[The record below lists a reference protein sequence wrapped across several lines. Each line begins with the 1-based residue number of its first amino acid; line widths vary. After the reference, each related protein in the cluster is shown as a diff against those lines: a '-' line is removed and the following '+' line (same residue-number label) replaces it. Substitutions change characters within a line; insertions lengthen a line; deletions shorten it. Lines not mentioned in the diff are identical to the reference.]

1 MMANVI
7 DTAAIQQVKVSR
19 LPKIFAAFKAAP
31 FIPLTIIVVFVLAAL
46 LADLVTFHDAY
57 QVELPERLVPP
68 AWVGDTTVMKTVS
81 ETVAI
86 DELEKKITLTKASAI
101 DSSSQVG
108 DRIEV
113 VVRQGGSWSRPL
125 GTDPLGRDILTRII
139 YGARVSIIIA
149 GAALAIGGGF
159 GTLVGLTAGYYG
171 GKIDTIL
178 MRFADITL
186 AFPLILFAI
195 LLVMVLG
202 PSMMNVIIAISLV
215 LWARYARVIRG
226 EVLGLMQ
233 RDFIARA
240 RVSGASDW
248 RIMLRHLL
256 PNVMPTL
263 IVLLTLQVGWVII
276 VEASLSFLGAGIPP
290 PTPAWGGMLS
300 EGKEYV
306 STAWWVTTAP
316 GVAIMLVVMAFNL
329 CGDWLREKLDPKQRS
344 I

>member
-1 MMANVI
+1 MAKVI
-7 DTAAIQQVKVSR
+7 DTAAIQPGKAKSW
-19 LPKIFAAFKAAP
+19 PKIFAAIKAAP
-31 FIPLTIIVVFVLAAL
+31 FIPLSIIVVFVLAAI

-57 QVELPERLVPP
+57 QVSLRDRLIPP
-68 AWVGDTTVMKTVS
+68 FWQD
-81 ETVAI
+81 
-86 DELEKKITLTKASAI
+86 
-101 DSSSQVG
+101 
-108 DRIEV
+108 
-113 VVRQGGSWSRPL
+113 GGSLSHPL
-125 GTDPLGRDILTRII
+125 GTDPLGRDVLTRII
-139 YGARVSIIIA
+139 YGARISIIIA
-149 GAALAIGGGF
+149 GAALAFGGGF

-202 PSMMNVIIAISLV
+202 PSMMNVIIAITLV

-240 RVSGASDW
+240 RVSGGSDW
-248 RIMLRHLL
+248 RIMMRHLL

-290 PTPAWGGMLS
+290 PTPAWGGMLA
-300 EGKEYV
+300 EGREYV

-316 GVAIMLVVMAFNL
+316 GVAIMLVVLAFNL

>member
-1 MMANVI
+1 MDNSLERAPI
-7 DTAAIQQVKVSR
+7 KPIKAR
-19 LPKIFAAFKAAP
+19 LLPKVLAGLKGAP
-31 FIPLTIIVVFVLAAL
+31 YIPLFIIVVFVLCAI
-46 LADLVTFHDAY
+46 LANLITTQDAY
-57 QVELPERLVPP
+57 SVQLPNRLIPP
-68 AWVGDTTVMKTVS
+68 FW
-81 ETVAI
+81 
-86 DELEKKITLTKASAI
+86 LE
-101 DSSSQVG
+101 
-108 DRIEV
+108 
-113 VVRQGGSWSRPL
+113 GGSLNHLL

-139 YGARVSIIIA
+139 FGARVSVIIA
-149 GAALAIGGGF
+149 ITALTIGGGF
-159 GTLVGLTAGYYG
+159 GTLVGLTAGFYG

-202 PSMMNVIIAISLV
+202 PSMINVIIAISLV

-240 RVSGASDW
+240 KVSGASDW
-248 RIMLRHLL
+248 RIMMRHLL

-290 PTPAWGGMLS
+290 PTPAWGSMLAD
-300 EGKEYV
+300 GREYV

-316 GVAIMLVVMAFNL
+316 GVAIMLVVLAFNL
-329 CGDWLREKLDPKQRS
+329 AGDWLRERLDPKQRG

>member
-1 MMANVI
+1 MDNSLES
-7 DTAAIQQVKVSR
+7 AAIKPVKASL
-19 LPKIFAAFKAAP
+19 LPKVLAGLKGAP
-31 FIPLTIIVVFVLAAL
+31 YIPLFIIVVFVLCAI
-46 LADLVTFHDAY
+46 LANLITTQDAY
-57 QVELPERLVPP
+57 SVQLPNRLIPP
-68 AWVGDTTVMKTVS
+68 FW
-81 ETVAI
+81 
-86 DELEKKITLTKASAI
+86 LE
-101 DSSSQVG
+101 
-108 DRIEV
+108 
-113 VVRQGGSWSRPL
+113 GGSLNHLL

-139 YGARVSIIIA
+139 FGARVSVIIA
-149 GAALAIGGGF
+149 ITALTIGGGI
-159 GTLVGLTAGYYG
+159 GTLVGLTAGFYG

-240 RVSGASDW
+240 KVSGASDW
-248 RIMLRHLL
+248 RIMMRHLL

-290 PTPAWGGMLS
+290 PTPAWGSMLAD
-300 EGKEYV
+300 GREYV

-316 GVAIMLVVMAFNL
+316 GVAIMLVVLAFNL
-329 CGDWLREKLDPKQRS
+329 AGDWLRERLDPKQRG

>member
-1 MMANVI
+1 MDNSLES
-7 DTAAIQQVKVSR
+7 AAIKPVKASV
-19 LPKIFAAFKAAP
+19 LPKVLAGLKGAP
-31 FIPLTIIVVFVLAAL
+31 YIPLFIIVVFVLCAI
-46 LADLVTFHDAY
+46 LANLITTQDAY
-57 QVELPERLVPP
+57 SVQLPNRLIPP
-68 AWVGDTTVMKTVS
+68 FWM
-81 ETVAI
+81 E
-86 DELEKKITLTKASAI
+86 
-101 DSSSQVG
+101 
-108 DRIEV
+108 
-113 VVRQGGSWSRPL
+113 GGSLNHLL

-139 YGARVSIIIA
+139 FGARVSVIIA
-149 GAALAIGGGF
+149 ITALTIGGGF
-159 GTLVGLTAGYYG
+159 GTLVGLNAGFYG

-202 PSMMNVIIAISLV
+202 PSMINVIIAISLV

-240 RVSGASDW
+240 KVSGASDW
-248 RIMLRHLL
+248 RIMMRHLL

-290 PTPAWGGMLS
+290 PTPAWGSMLAD
-300 EGKEYV
+300 GREYV

-316 GVAIMLVVMAFNL
+316 GVAIMLVVLAFNL
-329 CGDWLREKLDPKQRS
+329 AGDWLRERLDPKQRG

>member
-1 MMANVI
+1 MDNSLES
-7 DTAAIQQVKVSR
+7 AAIKPVKASL
-19 LPKIFAAFKAAP
+19 LPKVLAGLKGAP
-31 FIPLTIIVVFVLAAL
+31 YIPLFIIVVFVLCAI
-46 LADLVTFHDAY
+46 LANLITTQDAY
-57 QVELPERLVPP
+57 SVQLPNRLIPP
-68 AWVGDTTVMKTVS
+68 FW
-81 ETVAI
+81 
-86 DELEKKITLTKASAI
+86 LE
-101 DSSSQVG
+101 
-108 DRIEV
+108 
-113 VVRQGGSWSRPL
+113 GGSLNHLL

-139 YGARVSIIIA
+139 FGARVSVIIA
-149 GAALAIGGGF
+149 ITALTIGGGI
-159 GTLVGLTAGYYG
+159 GTLVGLTAGFYG

-240 RVSGASDW
+240 KVSGASDW
-248 RIMLRHLL
+248 RIMMRHLL

-290 PTPAWGGMLS
+290 PTPAWGSMLAD
-300 EGKEYV
+300 GREYV

-316 GVAIMLVVMAFNL
+316 GVAIMLVVLAFNL
-329 CGDWLREKLDPKQRS
+329 AGDWLRERLDPKQRGL
-344 I
+344 

>member
-1 MMANVI
+1 MDNSLES
-7 DTAAIQQVKVSR
+7 AAIKPVKAGV
-19 LPKIFAAFKAAP
+19 LPKVLAGLKGAP
-31 FIPLTIIVVFVLAAL
+31 YIPLFIIVVFVLCAI
-46 LADLVTFHDAY
+46 LANLITTQDAY
-57 QVELPERLVPP
+57 SVQLPNRLIPP
-68 AWVGDTTVMKTVS
+68 FW
-81 ETVAI
+81 
-86 DELEKKITLTKASAI
+86 LE
-101 DSSSQVG
+101 
-108 DRIEV
+108 
-113 VVRQGGSWSRPL
+113 GGSLNHLL

-139 YGARVSIIIA
+139 FGARVSVIIA
-149 GAALAIGGGF
+149 ITALTIGGGF
-159 GTLVGLTAGYYG
+159 GTLVGLTAGFYG

-202 PSMMNVIIAISLV
+202 PSMINVIIAISLV

-240 RVSGASDW
+240 KVSGASDW
-248 RIMLRHLL
+248 RIMMRHLL

-290 PTPAWGGMLS
+290 PTPAWGSMLAD
-300 EGKEYV
+300 GREYV

-316 GVAIMLVVMAFNL
+316 GVAIMLVVLAFNL
-329 CGDWLREKLDPKQRS
+329 AGDWLRERLDPKQRG

>member
-1 MMANVI
+1 MDNSLQNP
-7 DTAAIQQVKVSR
+7 AIKPAKASF
-19 LPKIFAAFKAAP
+19 LPKVLASLKGAP
-31 FIPLTIIVVFVLAAL
+31 YIPLLIIVVFVLCAI
-46 LADLVTFHDAY
+46 LANLITTQDAY
-57 QVELPERLVPP
+57 SVQLPNRLIPP
-68 AWVGDTTVMKTVS
+68 FW
-81 ETVAI
+81 
-86 DELEKKITLTKASAI
+86 LEGGTLNH
-101 DSSSQVG
+101 
-108 DRIEV
+108 
-113 VVRQGGSWSRPL
+113 PL

-139 YGARVSIIIA
+139 FGARVSVIIA
-149 GAALAIGGGF
+149 LTALTIGGGF
-159 GTLVGLTAGYYG
+159 GTLVGLTAGFYG
-171 GKIDTIL
+171 GKIDTLL

-202 PSMMNVIIAISLV
+202 PSMVNVIIAISLG

-240 RVSGASDW
+240 KVSGASDW
-248 RIMLRHLL
+248 RIMMRHLL

-290 PTPAWGGMLS
+290 PTPAWGSMLAD
-300 EGKEYV
+300 GREYV

-316 GVAIMLVVMAFNL
+316 GVAIMLVVLAFNL
-329 CGDWLREKLDPKQRS
+329 AGDWLRERLDPKQRG

>member
-1 MMANVI
+1 MAKVI
-7 DTAAIQQVKVSR
+7 DTAAIQPAKVR
-19 LPKIFAAFKAAP
+19 RWPKILSALRAAP
-31 FIPLTIIVVFVLAAL
+31 VIPLTIIVVFVLSAV
-46 LADLVTFHDAY
+46 LAEVVTFHDAY
-57 QVELPERLVPP
+57 QVRLPERLIPP
-68 AWVGDTTVMKTVS
+68 AWVDETTVIKTVA

-86 DELEKKITLTKASAI
+86 EDLEKNITLKKALLIDPQSA
-101 DSSSQVG
+101 VG
-108 DRIEV
+108 DSIEV

-125 GTDPLGRDILTRII
+125 GTDPLGRDVLTRII

-149 GAALAIGGGF
+149 GAALAIGGGI
-159 GTLVGLTAGYYG
+159 GTMIGLTAGYYG
-171 GKIDTIL
+171 GKIDIIL

-248 RIMLRHLL
+248 RIMMRHLL

-290 PTPAWGGMLS
+290 PTPAWGGMLA

-344 I
+344 V

>member
-1 MMANVI
+1 MAKVI
-7 DTAAIQQVKVSR
+7 DTAVIQPGKAN
-19 LPKIFAAFKAAP
+19 PWPEIFAAIKAAP
-31 FIPLTIIVVFVLAAL
+31 FIPLSIIVVFVLAAI

-57 QVELPERLVPP
+57 QVSLRDRLIPP
-68 AWVGDTTVMKTVS
+68 F
-81 ETVAI
+81 
-86 DELEKKITLTKASAI
+86 
-101 DSSSQVG
+101 SQ
-108 DRIEV
+108 D
-113 VVRQGGSWSRPL
+113 GGSWSHPL
-125 GTDPLGRDILTRII
+125 GTDPLGRDVLTRII

-149 GAALAIGGGF
+149 AAALTIGGGF

-202 PSMMNVIIAISLV
+202 PSMMNVIIAITLV

-248 RIMLRHLL
+248 RIMMRHLL

-290 PTPAWGGMLS
+290 PTPAWGGMLA
-300 EGKEYV
+300 EGREYV

-316 GVAIMLVVMAFNL
+316 GVAIMLVVLAFNL

>member
-1 MMANVI
+1 MAVI
-7 DTAAIQQVKVSR
+7 TNDSAIQPIKVSVGEKV
-19 LPKIFAAFKAAP
+19 LASLKGAP
-31 FIPLTIIVVFVLAAL
+31 VIPLFIIVVFTLSAI
-46 LADLVTFHDAY
+46 LADVITFHDAY
-57 QVELPERLVPP
+57 KVSLPDRLIPP
-68 AWVGDTTVMKTVS
+68 FWQD
-81 ETVAI
+81 
-86 DELEKKITLTKASAI
+86 
-101 DSSSQVG
+101 
-108 DRIEV
+108 
-113 VVRQGGSWSRPL
+113 GGSLTHPL

-139 YGARVSIIIA
+139 YGTRVSIIIA
-149 GAALAIGGGF
+149 GAALTIGGGV
-159 GTLVGLTAGYYG
+159 GTLIGLTAGYYG
-171 GKIDTIL
+171 GKIDTLL
-178 MRFADITL
+178 MRLADITL

-195 LLVMVLG
+195 LMVMVIG

-240 RVSGASDW
+240 KVSGASDW
-248 RIMLRHLL
+248 RIMMRHLL

-290 PTPAWGGMLS
+290 PTPAWGSMLAD
-300 EGKEYV
+300 GREYV

-316 GVAIMLVVMAFNL
+316 GIAIMLVVLAFNL
-329 CGDWLREKLDPKQRS
+329 SGDWLRERLDPKQRS

>member
-1 MMANVI
+1 MDNSLERATI
-7 DTAAIQQVKVSR
+7 KPIKAR
-19 LPKIFAAFKAAP
+19 LLPKVLSGLKGAP
-31 FIPLTIIVVFVLAAL
+31 YIPLFIIVVFVLCAI
-46 LADLVTFHDAY
+46 LANLITTQDAY
-57 QVELPERLVPP
+57 SVQLPNRLIPP
-68 AWVGDTTVMKTVS
+68 FW
-81 ETVAI
+81 
-86 DELEKKITLTKASAI
+86 LE
-101 DSSSQVG
+101 
-108 DRIEV
+108 
-113 VVRQGGSWSRPL
+113 GGSLNHLL

-139 YGARVSIIIA
+139 FGARVSVIIA
-149 GAALAIGGGF
+149 ITALTIGGGF
-159 GTLVGLTAGYYG
+159 GTLVGLTAGFYG

-202 PSMMNVIIAISLV
+202 PSMINVIIAISLV

-240 RVSGASDW
+240 KVSGASDW
-248 RIMLRHLL
+248 RIMMRHLL

-290 PTPAWGGMLS
+290 PTPAWGSMLAD
-300 EGKEYV
+300 GREYV

-316 GVAIMLVVMAFNL
+316 GVAIMLVVLAFNL
-329 CGDWLREKLDPKQRS
+329 AGDWLRERLDPKQRG

>member
-1 MMANVI
+1 MDNSLQS
-7 DTAAIQQVKVSR
+7 AAIKPVKASV
-19 LPKIFAAFKAAP
+19 LPKVLAGLKGAP
-31 FIPLTIIVVFVLAAL
+31 YIPLFIIVVFVLCAI
-46 LADLVTFHDAY
+46 LANLITTQDAY
-57 QVELPERLVPP
+57 SVQLPNRLIPP
-68 AWVGDTTVMKTVS
+68 FW
-81 ETVAI
+81 
-86 DELEKKITLTKASAI
+86 LE
-101 DSSSQVG
+101 
-108 DRIEV
+108 
-113 VVRQGGSWSRPL
+113 GGSLNHLL

-139 YGARVSIIIA
+139 FGARVSVIIA
-149 GAALAIGGGF
+149 ITALTIGGGF
-159 GTLVGLTAGYYG
+159 GTLVGLTAGFYG

-202 PSMMNVIIAISLV
+202 PSMINVIIAISLV

-240 RVSGASDW
+240 KVSGASDW
-248 RIMLRHLL
+248 RIMMRHLL

-290 PTPAWGGMLS
+290 PTPAWGSMLAD
-300 EGKEYV
+300 GREYV

-316 GVAIMLVVMAFNL
+316 GVAIMLVVLAFNL
-329 CGDWLREKLDPKQRS
+329 AGDWLRERLDPKQRG